1 MHNVIFT
8 ESKFKKMAH
17 RLAREQ
23 RKAGVE
29 LPHQSVLQMLSR
41 AIFDKSYEEVR
52 ATSFVP
58 DTQVSQSVA
67 PAGKENAP
75 VCTILEYGQESIL
88 LRNDEYVSGNYPGTD
103 LSVDG
108 RIFIENAKSLA
119 ASLGASLIQERL
131 PEILPEG
138 FETDDVIRLARKLG
152 MLKEHDSIFNLIEG
166 SGVIKIDGKVTE
178 YTLSGEYLSDVEIA
192 FGNGESPFDVCV
204 WMPETADKL
213 GLHEYY
219 FTLGELSRART
230 SDAGKT
236 WLVAGCV
243 IEFLN

>member
-17 RLAREQ
+17 RLGREQ

-58 DTQVSQSVA
+58 DTPVSLPVA
-67 PAGKENAP
+67 PAVKESAP
-75 VCTILEYGQESIL
+75 VYTILEYGQESIL
-88 LRNDEYVSGNYPGTD
+88 LRNDEYVTGNYPGTD

-108 RIFIENAKSLA
+108 RIFFENAKAMAVVSGGTLVV
-119 ASLGASLIQERL
+119 ERL

-138 FETDDVIRLARKLG
+138 FEVDDVINLGKKLG
-152 MLKEHDSIFNLIEG
+152 MLNPFDSIYKRIERG
-166 SGVIKIDGKVTE
+166 GVIKIDGRLTE
-178 YTLSGEYLSDVEIA
+178 YSLNGDYLTEVEIA
-192 FGNGESPFDVCV
+192 FDEGEAPLDVCI
-204 WMPETADKL
+204 WMPETVDKL
-213 GLHEYY
+213 CLHEYF
-219 FTLGELSRART
+219 FTLGILAQAKT

-236 WLVAGCV
+236 WLVDNCV
-243 IEFLN
+243 VEFVS